1 MAVGGGAVNQKEQEE
16 SKCRE
21 FVDELNRLVEHER
34 YRYIGHVSEL
44 EGKAF
49 SSDCLIKDRRT
60 SSELHVECTRFAPDW
75 MTVEKA
81 NIQILERHFAYALRD
96 IGYENYDI
104 FLQTRNPFE
113 HPLQNLNRSSAEDLA
128 RNVKRF
134 LADQKPHVG
143 EQSFLKFN
151 LDDFPRYVPLNK
163 TFQFLLVTKLENPE
177 AATRLDDGSPI
188 VRVGV
193 MGFELSEIEKRLDK
207 TLFSKLRGPSYTADI
222 LLIYSEGPLFL
233 FDVPKTVIRLKE
245 ITELREAQQSFREIW
260 FLAHYWTADQKLYR
274 VT

>member
-1 MAVGGGAVNQKEQEE
+1 VNQKEEEE

-21 FVDELNRLVEHER
+21 FVDELNRLAEHER

-44 EGKAF
+44 EGKEF
-49 SSDCLIKDRRT
+49 PDCLFKDRRT
-60 SSELHVECTRFAPDW
+60 SSEVHVECTRFTPDW

-81 NIQILERHFAYALRD
+81 NMQILERRFAYDLRD

-113 HPLQNLNRSSAEDLA
+113 HPLQKLNRSGVEDLA
-128 RNVKRF
+128 RSVKRF

-143 EQSFLKFN
+143 EQSLVKFN
-151 LDDFPRYVPLNK
+151 LDDFPRYVPLTK
-163 TFQFLLVTKLENPE
+163 TFQFLLLTKLENPE
-177 AATRLDDGSPI
+177 AVSRLDDGSPI

-193 MGFELSEIEKRLDK
+193 IGFELSEIEGRLEKTIASKR
-207 TLFSKLRGPSYTADI
+207 RGPDYTADV

-245 ITELREAQQSFREIW
+245 IAEVRQAQQSFREIW

-274 VT
+274 VV

>member
-1 MAVGGGAVNQKEQEE
+1 MIE
-16 SKCRE
+16 
-21 FVDELNRLVEHER
+21 
-34 YRYIGHVSEL
+34 Y
-44 EGKAF
+44 AF
-49 SSDCLIKDRRT
+49 ARSR
-60 SSELHVECTRFAPDW
+60 PD
-75 MTVEKA
+75 
-81 NIQILERHFAYALRD
+81 N
-96 IGYENYDI
+96 
-104 FLQTRNPFE
+104 
-113 HPLQNLNRSSAEDLA
+113 
-128 RNVKRF
+128 
-134 LADQKPHVG
+134 
-143 EQSFLKFN
+143 
-151 LDDFPRYVPLNK
+151 FPRYVPLNK

-245 ITELREAQQSFREIW
+245 IAELREAQQSFREIW

>member
-1 MAVGGGAVNQKEQEE
+1 VVPVNQKEQEE

-21 FVDELNRLVEHER
+21 FVDHLNHLAEHER

-44 EGKAF
+44 EGKEF

-75 MTVEKA
+75 KTVEKA
-81 NIQILERHFAYALRD
+81 NIQILESRFAYDLGN

-104 FLQTRNPFE
+104 LLQTRNPSE
-113 HPLQNLNRSSAEDLA
+113 HPLQNLNRSGAEDLA

-134 LADQKPHVG
+134 LADQKPNVG
-143 EQSFLKFN
+143 QQSFVKFK
-151 LDDFPRYVPLNK
+151 LDDFPRYVPLTK
-163 TFQFLLVTKLENPE
+163 TFQFLLLTKLENPE
-177 AATRLDDGSPI
+177 TATRLDDGSPI

-193 MGFELSEIEKRLDK
+193 MGFELSEVEKRLDK
-207 TLFSKLRGPSYTADI
+207 TISGKLRGPGYTADI

-245 ITELREAQQSFREIW
+245 IAEVRQAQQSYREIW
-260 FLAHYWTADQKLYR
+260 FLAHYWTAEQKLYR
-274 VT
+274 VV